1 MAFALLVL
9 VVVNAQFIT
18 DELLDHRL
26 PDAVLL
32 GDDLVRLPSL
42 GEGFQSFALE
52 AVIHPVG
59 AVQGHDGLGCY
70 IEDHKDGVVI

>member
-1 MAFALLVL
+1 M
-9 VVVNAQFIT
+9 NAQSIAG
-18 DELLDHRL
+18 ELLDHRL
-26 PDAVLL
+26 SDAVLL

-52 AVIHPVG
+52 AVIHRVG

-70 IEDHKDGVVI
+70 IEDDKDGVVI